1 MTMIDVDGGQ
11 LWAEAAGQGTPV
23 VLLHGF
29 SFDAS
34 SWDDQFEALA
44 ARHRVVR
51 YDLRGFGRS
60 SLPAGPYSHV
70 DDLLALLDRQVDGPA
85 HLVGLSLGANV
96 ALSAALVAPQRV
108 RSLVLA
114 SSGLPGH
121 AWQDERPPEA
131 AMRHAALQGVE
142 ATRGF
147 WLQHPLFASTASRPA
162 VRQRLAAMVQR
173 YSGWHWRPDS
183 AAMPM
188 QPLPAH
194 VDRLGEVAAP
204 TLVLGGAE
212 DVPGYRDIAARLQA
226 GIRGAQRSTFAS
238 AGHVLNMEVPGPFNA
253 AVLDFLATV
262 DAAPHH

>member
-1 MTMIDVDGGQ
+1 MTADIDSGE
-11 LWAEAAGQGTPV
+11 LWTEAAGQGTPV

-34 SWDDQFEALA
+34 SWDDQFDALA
-44 ARHRVVR
+44 ARHRVIR

-60 SLPAGPYSHV
+60 RLPTAPYSHV
-70 DDLLALLDRQVDGPA
+70 DDLFMLLDRRVDGPA
-85 HLVGLSLGANV
+85 HLIGLSLGANV

-121 AWQDERPPEA
+121 VWQDERPPDA
-131 AMRHAALQGVE
+131 ALRHAAAQGVE
-142 ATRGF
+142 ATRDF
-147 WLQHPLFASTASRPA
+147 WLQHPLFASTAARPA
-162 VRQRLAAMVQR
+162 VQQRLAAMVRR
-173 YSGWHWRPDS
+173 YSGWHWQPD
-183 AAMPM
+183 APPM

-194 VDRLGEVAAP
+194 ADRLADVTTP

-226 GIRGAQRSTFAS
+226 GIAGAQRCTFAN

-262 DAAPHH
+262 DAALET